1 MGQVEGMRFNTL
13 WNKRKSVFAS
23 WMFSYM
29 IILFIPVFF
38 IGLGYFITYKTMED
52 EINRSNYGMLN
63 QIRLMM
69 DNSLKDAENICLGIS
84 LDPDIQLLL
93 SANESSI
100 LSLRYTTL
108 QMVERLKRERLK
120 NGYINNFYIY
130 FDSPDAVLSTNAL
143 SESQLMFSVLG
154 MDKYFR
160 YEEWIALLREK
171 HTKHYYSVN
180 ARETNQ
186 LMLNYS
192 QSLFTTEALQP
203 MGTVVVQLNQQR
215 FSDMI
220 NSVKGLN
227 EGTTMIIDG
236 ENRVLMSNG
245 SYTLPEFI
253 RYEEL
258 SDTRHII
265 SGSWKEEEWTVVYTP
280 SEVGELKYLTI
291 TPQSIFMKKS
301 KTMQIIM
308 VFCVLLCIGTWLVLS
323 IIFARRNYD
332 PLRQLMKEL
341 SGGSSEGSGQ
351 DNEYQAIKIAIQGII
366 GEKQRIH
373 QVLGQQN
380 AALKAN
386 LVTRLLKG
394 RGGSSDLVNDMLT
407 ALEIRFASES
417 FVVVLF
423 YIEDFGDLFP
433 GAKDGTNLEE
443 LMLVQLI
450 ITNVMEEIIA
460 RNHIGIMVEV
470 DGLMACLVN
479 LKKQNSQEAME
490 DILQGTQE
498 VRQFIRKNFNI
509 QLTVAV
515 SNVQHAMSGI
525 PRAYAQACEA
535 MEYKLIKGNDRLLT
549 YREIAATDQKYYYPL
564 EVEQDLI
571 KNIKSGD
578 YETAELVVE
587 EIFYKNFTKASPSIS
602 MARCLMFDLVSTII
616 KTMDEI
622 SSDYENVLFEEMNP
636 VEKLLK
642 CNSLAEMR
650 KLMKK
655 TIQQVCQYILEQ
667 KGMNERSIGLMVKKL
682 IDADYFNMN
691 LNISMI
697 AERLLL
703 DPNSLSR
710 EFREQMGEG
719 ILDYINRV
727 RLDKAKYLL
736 KYEKMNVGEIARK
749 VGYCNSNTF
758 IRAFKRYEGITPGQY
773 RESTSG

>member
-1 MGQVEGMRFNTL
+1 MRFNAL
-13 WNKRKSVFAS
+13 WSKRKSVFAS

-38 IGLGYFITYKTMED
+38 IGLGYFITYKSMED
-52 EINRSNYGMLN
+52 EVNRANYGMLS
-63 QIRLMM
+63 QIRLTM
-69 DNSLKDAENICLGIS
+69 DNCLKDAENICQGIA
-84 LDPDIQLLL
+84 LDPDIQLML

-100 LSLRYTTL
+100 LSLRYTTF
-108 QMVERLKRERLK
+108 QMVGRLKRERLR

-130 FDSPDAVLSTNAL
+130 FDSPDAVLSTDAL
-143 SESQLMFSVLG
+143 SESSLMFGVLG
-154 MDKYFR
+154 MDKYFQ
-160 YEEWIALLREK
+160 YEEWIALLRER

-180 ARETNQ
+180 AKETNA

-192 QSLFTTEALQP
+192 QSLFTTEASQP
-203 MGTVVVQLNQQR
+203 MGTVVVQLNQER

-227 EGTTMIIDG
+227 EGTTMIIDS
-236 ENRVLMSNG
+236 ENRVLMSTG

-258 SDTRHII
+258 GDTRHIF
-265 SGSWKEEEWTVVYTP
+265 SGRWEEEEWTVVYTP
-280 SEVGELKYLTI
+280 SQVGKLKYLTI

-308 VFCVLLCIGTWLVLS
+308 ACCVLLCIGTWLVLS

-341 SGGSSEGSGQ
+341 SSGRNEENGA
-351 DNEYQAIKIAIQGII
+351 DNEYQAIKNAIQGII

-373 QVLGQQN
+373 RVLGQQN
-380 AALKAN
+380 AALKSN

-394 RGGSSDLVNDMLT
+394 RGGSSDLVNDMLM
-407 ALEIRFASES
+407 ALEIKFASES
-417 FVVVLF
+417 FAVVLF
-423 YIEDFGDLFP
+423 YVEDFGDLFP
-433 GAKDGTNLEE
+433 GAKDGSNLEE

-450 ITNVMEEIIA
+450 VTNIMEEVIA

-490 DILQGTQE
+490 EILQGTQE
-498 VRQFIRKNFNI
+498 VRQFIQKNFNI
-509 QLTVAV
+509 QLTAAV
-515 SNVQHAMSGI
+515 SNIHHTMSGI

-535 MEYKLIKGNDRLLT
+535 MEYRLIKGNGQLLT
-549 YREIAATDQKYYYPL
+549 YREIAATDQNYYYPL
-564 EVEQDLI
+564 EVEQELI

-578 YETAELVVE
+578 YETAELVLE
-587 EIFYKNFTKASPSIS
+587 EIFDKNFTKASPSIA
-602 MARCLMFDLVSTII
+602 MARCLMFDLVSTMI

-622 SSDYENVLFEEMNP
+622 CKDYEDLLFEEMNP

-642 CNSLAEMR
+642 CSSLVEMR
-650 KLMKK
+650 NLMKN
-655 TIQQVCQYILEQ
+655 TIQQVCRYILEQ
-667 KGMNERSIGLMVKKL
+667 KGMNEKSLGLTVKKL
-682 IDADYFNMN
+682 IDADYSNMN

-697 AERLLL
+697 AERLFL
-703 DPNSLSR
+703 DSSNLSR

-736 KYEKMNVGEIARK
+736 KYEKMNIGEIAQK

-773 RESTSG
+773 RESLSG